1 VPPRP
6 VHVVKAGSQ
15 NVSVEV
21 IARREGPSPRQLMP
35 GLGFDSPGLLAAFVR
50 AGEAPRAIAL
60 GQTGSPDGST
70 QAFAKVDPDL
80 LPGVYRLGLP
90 DEAVAEGVAQVLVVV
105 SCPGS
110 AIEPVEIELVAYDSQ
125 DSERMGLGALESDR
139 HERWLRTGMPGLA
152 KMELELWREREASA
166 GR

>member
-1 VPPRP
+1 VPPRL

-21 IARREGPSPRQLMP
+21 IARREGPTPRQP
-35 GLGFDSPGLLAAFVR
+35 VTGLGLDSPGLLAAFVR
-50 AGEAPRAIAL
+50 AGEAPRAITL
-60 GQTGSPDGST
+60 RGGGSETWHPGS
-70 QAFAKVDPDL
+70 FEEVDPDL

-90 DEAVAEGVAQVLVVV
+90 DAAVAEGATQVMVVV

-110 AIEPVEIELVAYDSQ
+110 AIEPVEIELVAYDPQ

-152 KMELELWREREASA
+152 KMELQLWREAEASP